1 MVDMAMMQSS
11 LNPVFMRYGIKKA
24 VLFGSFAK
32 GTDTENS
39 DIDILVESGLHG
51 LKFLGLLEDVKEAV
65 GREVDLLDIS
75 HIEKGSLVESEIL
88 KTGKVIY
95 EK

>member
-1 MVDMAMMQSS
+1 MVDMAIMQSS

-88 KTGKVIY
+88 KTGKEIQ
-95 EK
+95 K